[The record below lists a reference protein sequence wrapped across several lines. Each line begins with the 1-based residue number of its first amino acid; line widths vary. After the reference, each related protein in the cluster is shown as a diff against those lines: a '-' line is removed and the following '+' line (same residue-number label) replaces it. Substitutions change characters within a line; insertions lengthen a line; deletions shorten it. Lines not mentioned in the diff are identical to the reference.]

1 MEERENT
8 NGKGTELAGAMV
20 VEMTYLFLMIFLV
33 FAFIVCEGVYL
44 HDCYVLYAKAQNY
57 AVDVAKEIA
66 ADVVNGEIDE
76 EAWRKR
82 ALLWQVTTGYKD
94 REQKAKEEVE
104 QFANE
109 GLLYAQK
116 IDGEVDISAY
126 QVEVKYHMNYT
137 MPLFGVFRTLHLIP
151 PSETTITAVAG
162 FVEQEEFLRLLHS
175 VLAPKK

>member
-1 MEERENT
+1 MEEVKNT
-8 NGKGTELAGAMV
+8 GGDRPALAGAMV
-20 VEMTYLFLMIFLV
+20 VETTYIFLLIVLV
-33 FAFIVCEGVYL
+33 FAFIVSEGVYL

-57 AVDVAKEIA
+57 AVDVAKEVA
-66 ADVVNGEIDE
+66 SDVVDGEIDE

-82 ALLWQVTTGYKD
+82 GLLWQVTTSYKE

-116 IDGEVDISAY
+116 IDAEVDISAY
-126 QVEVKYHMNYT
+126 QVEVKYHMNYS
-137 MPLFGVFRTLHLIP
+137 MPLFGAFRILHLIP
-151 PSETTITAVAG
+151 PSDTTITAVAG
-162 FVEQEEFLRLLHS
+162 YVEQEEFLRLLHS

>member
-1 MEERENT
+1 MEGADHT
-8 NGKGTELAGAMV
+8 KGNRNAWAGAMV
-20 VEMTYLFLMIFLV
+20 VEASYLFLMIFLA
-33 FAFIVCEGVYL
+33 FAFIICEGVYL
-44 HDCYVLYAKAQNY
+44 HDCYVLYAKAQSY

-66 ADVVNGEIDE
+66 ADVVDGKIDV

-82 ALLWQVTTGYKD
+82 SLIWQVTTGYKE

-137 MPLFGVFRTLHLIP
+137 MPLFGVFRRLHLIP
-151 PSETTITAVAG
+151 PSDTTITAVAG
-162 FVEQEEFLRLLHS
+162 YVEQEEFLRLLHS
-175 VLAPKK
+175 IMAPKK